1 MATTARRLFALA
13 VTFAAVAVGTIAAPA
28 AADAGVTR
36 YVDDDGQAAKAG
48 CDGTRTVPSSIQAA
62 IDASAPTDTIVVCP
76 GRYAEAIDVDVPD
89 LTIRGASRW
98 TATLNPTTSGTG
110 AIVRVSADDVRI
122 QWLKV
127 LGRTT
132 GTCTLFSAGIQVNGV
147 DGATI
152 ISNHVIASTKG
163 DARFGP
169 CGISTGIHVATG
181 GEALVRYNLVRDF
194 RLQGVWLQSA
204 DAGTAVKD
212 NSVRFWH
219 PDTVCAASASL
230 CAAGKEPA
238 IGSAP
243 IGIHVHN
250 TPAVV
255 TTNAISATPDGSIA
269 TQLYA
274 GIRVNSTSGATVR
287 GNLIRRV
294 STFGIELNGATTSR
308 IAANDIAEG
317 LGSGIVAQGA
327 STGNT
332 IRANEIH
339 GLGNAGIRLLAAAT
353 GNTLIGNDARG
364 NAGTDCMDDPEGS
377 TWTGN
382 LGDESSPVGIC
393 TPAV

>member
-1 MATTARRLFALA
+1 MATTARRRLLALA
-13 VTFAAVAVGTIAAPA
+13 VTLAAVAGGALAAPA
-28 AADAGVTR
+28 AADAGATR
-36 YVDDDGQAAKAG
+36 YVDDDGTAAKAG
-48 CDGTRTVPSSIQAA
+48 CDGTRTVSSTIQAA
-62 IDASAPTDTIVVCP
+62 IDASAPTDTIIVCP
-76 GRYAEAIDVDVPD
+76 GRYPEAIDVGVPD

-98 TATLNPTTSGTG
+98 TATLNPTTLGTG
-110 AIVRVSADDVRI
+110 VIVRVSADDVRI

-127 LGRTT
+127 VGRTT
-132 GTCTLFSAGIQVNGV
+132 GTCALFAAGIQVNGV
-147 DGATI
+147 DGAEI
-152 ISNHVIASTKG
+152 ISNHVAASPIG

-181 GEALVRYNLVRDF
+181 GQALVRYNLVRDF

-219 PDTVCAASASL
+219 PDAVCAASPSL
-230 CAAGKEPA
+230 CAAATEPA
-238 IGSAP
+238 IGAAP

-255 TTNAISATPDGSIA
+255 TTNAISATPSGSVA

-274 GIRVNSTSGATVR
+274 GIRVNSTTGATVR

-317 LGSGIVAQGA
+317 AGSGLIAQGA
-327 STGNT
+327 TTGNT

-339 GLGNAGIRLLAAAT
+339 GMSLAGIRLYSGVT
-353 GNTLIGNDARG
+353 GNTLIANDARG
-364 NAGTDCMDDPEGS
+364 NGGADCQDDLDANGWTD
-377 TWTGN
+377 N
-382 LGDESSPVGIC
+382 LGDESSPIGIC
-393 TPAV
+393 SPA